1 MTTEASTAV
10 KKKKTSSKLADAGQM
25 QAILN
30 SFCKSQYGN
39 AITNKNPFDDKTLE
53 KKLKKLDKEQKLRAS
68 EMFWKQ
74 RKFFIEKA
82 FDDND
87 ELRFAKLRNEKESP
101 RKEKTFSLPEIPSS
115 ANTPTSNSRSVNQS
129 NGNKGDISTMA
140 SALFPKIVERI
151 RPKSNKPKKKLK
163 KQRTLIELQKQS
175 NLIPT
180 PVLSESPVMR
190 HGSANEEVKPN
201 PILIPLET
209 TTEANYTNC
218 DVKKKCKDK
227 KQLTDKDKDGRNI
240 KNKRKKKTE
249 ENELSL
255 LTTGQNKN
263 SNGSYINDNETIS
276 MPVRENLELAD
287 QDENDHSMLMKLMGE
302 TNTSLTDDIKLELS
316 KMRDYEARRNSTIK
330 LLNSTEKLST
340 DELLLKL
347 TMSLPMR
354 LLLKTDKTLN
364 DLSSALGFEKRRTK
378 LLQREKTMT
387 DKPAL
392 TDDRFRKL
400 IDSLERQD
408 HMSQEI

>member
-1 MTTEASTAV
+1 
-10 KKKKTSSKLADAGQM
+10 
-25 QAILN
+25 
-30 SFCKSQYGN
+30 
-39 AITNKNPFDDKTLE
+39 
-53 KKLKKLDKEQKLRAS
+53 
-68 EMFWKQ
+68 
-74 RKFFIEKA
+74 
-82 FDDND
+82 
-87 ELRFAKLRNEKESP
+87 
-101 RKEKTFSLPEIPSS
+101 
-115 ANTPTSNSRSVNQS
+115 
-129 NGNKGDISTMA
+129 MA

-151 RPKSNKPKKKLK
+151 RPKSYKPKKKLK
-163 KQRTLIELQKQS
+163 KQSSLIELQKQS

-201 PILIPLET
+201 PILIPVET
-209 TTEANYTNC
+209 TTEAKHKHC
-218 DVKKKCKDK
+218 DVKKICKDK
-227 KQLTDKDKDGRNI
+227 KQLTDKDKDK

-249 ENELSL
+249 ENESSL

-263 SNGSYINDNETIS
+263 NNESYIHDYETIS
-276 MPVRENLELAD
+276 MPVRENLKLAD
-287 QDENDHSMLMKLMGE
+287 LDENDHSMLMKLMGE
-302 TNTSLTDDIKLELS
+302 ANTSMTDDIKLELS
-316 KMRDYEARRNSTIK
+316 KMRDYEARRNSTVK

>member
-1 MTTEASTAV
+1 
-10 KKKKTSSKLADAGQM
+10 
-25 QAILN
+25 
-30 SFCKSQYGN
+30 
-39 AITNKNPFDDKTLE
+39 
-53 KKLKKLDKEQKLRAS
+53 
-68 EMFWKQ
+68 
-74 RKFFIEKA
+74 
-82 FDDND
+82 
-87 ELRFAKLRNEKESP
+87 
-101 RKEKTFSLPEIPSS
+101 
-115 ANTPTSNSRSVNQS
+115 
-129 NGNKGDISTMA
+129 MA

-180 PVLSESPVMR
+180 PLLSESPVMR
-190 HGSANEEVKPN
+190 HGSANEEVKHN
-201 PILIPLET
+201 PILIPVET
-209 TTEANYTNC
+209 TTEAKHKNC

-302 TNTSLTDDIKLELS
+302 ANTSVTDDMKLELS

>member
-1 MTTEASTAV
+1 MTTEASTVV

-101 RKEKTFSLPEIPSS
+101 RKEKTCSLPEIPSS
-115 ANTPTSNSRSVNQS
+115 SNTPTSKSRSVNQPNS
-129 NGNKGDISTMA
+129 NNKGDTLTMA

-151 RPKSNKPKKKLK
+151 RPKSYKPKKKLK
-163 KQRTLIELQKQS
+163 KQSSLIELQKQS

-201 PILIPLET
+201 PILIPVET
-209 TTEANYTNC
+209 TTEAKHKHC
-218 DVKKKCKDK
+218 DVKKICKDK
-227 KQLTDKDKDGRNI
+227 KQLTDKDKDK

-249 ENELSL
+249 ENESSL

-263 SNGSYINDNETIS
+263 NNESYIHDYETIS
-276 MPVRENLELAD
+276 MPVRENLKLAD
-287 QDENDHSMLMKLMGE
+287 LDENDHSMLMKLMGE
-302 TNTSLTDDIKLELS
+302 ANTSMTDDIKLELS
-316 KMRDYEARRNSTIK
+316 KMRDYEARRNSTVK